1 MAGVSLRSSI
11 WLFALTFAWAP
22 CSAEKAA
29 DVSAIYNFH
38 IDSQPLEDA
47 LQEFAG
53 QSGMQIIFFSNLVDG
68 LTAPAVHGRYT
79 PTAALDLLLK
89 RSGLSYRVINP
100 MTIEIRASKPSVEA
114 QHEIARF
121 AVPAMK
127 EVGPGLVVDLVEHV
141 VHAQRQSPV
150 RIEVETSPQIQDRI

>member
-1 MAGVSLRSSI
+1 MAGVSLRALS
-11 WLFALTFAWAP
+11 WLFVLSLAWAP

-79 PTAALDLLLK
+79 PAAALDLLLEQ
-89 RSGLSYRVINP
+89 SGLTYRVINS
-100 MTIEIRASKPSVEA
+100 MTIEIRSSKPAVEA
-114 QHEIARF
+114 QIETARF
-121 AVPAMK
+121 TGRRASA
-127 EVGPGLVVDLVEHV
+127 LV
-141 VHAQRQSPV
+141 
-150 RIEVETSPQIQDRI
+150 

>member
-1 MAGVSLRSSI
+1 MAGASLRP
-11 WLFALTFAWAP
+11 ALCLLALSFAWAP

-29 DVSAIYNFH
+29 DISAIYLFH

-79 PTAALDLLLK
+79 PTAALELLLK
-89 RSGLSYRVINP
+89 KSGLTYRVINTT
-100 MTIEIRASKPSVEA
+100 TIEIRASTPPVEA
-114 QHEIARF
+114 MHRPSA
-121 AVPAMK
+121 
-127 EVGPGLVVDLVEHV
+127 LV
-141 VHAQRQSPV
+141 
-150 RIEVETSPQIQDRI
+150 

>member
-1 MAGVSLRSSI
+1 VAGVSLRTLS
-11 WLFALTFAWAP
+11 WLFVLSFAWAP
-22 CSAEKAA
+22 CSAERAA

-79 PTAALDLLLK
+79 PTGALDLLLRK
-89 RSGLSYRVINP
+89 SGLTYRVINS
-100 MTIEIRASKPSVEA
+100 MTIEIRSSKWTIET
-114 QHEIARF
+114 QHEVARL
-121 AVPAMK
+121 AVRRTSA
-127 EVGPGLVVDLVEHV
+127 LV
-141 VHAQRQSPV
+141 
-150 RIEVETSPQIQDRI
+150 